1 MLFIRRYSVLC
12 NKFNGNA
19 WYIIDNFVNSCYLHC
34 FIGREGLFVKGG
46 KFPNGHV
53 SGNKAMRDR
62 GIGCVQSQDREAQ
75 KKSRFS
81 IDELEKAL
89 NDSMN

>member
-1 MLFIRRYSVLC
+1 MLDTVLISLLIVAIC
-12 NKFNGNA
+12 IALLGVKVF
-19 WYIIDNFVNSCYLHC
+19 
-34 FIGREGLFVKGG
+34 FVKGG

-53 SGNKAMRDR
+53 SGNKAMRER
-62 GIGCVQSQDREAQ
+62 GIGCAQ
-75 KKSRFS
+75 KKPRFS

>member
-1 MLFIRRYSVLC
+1 MLFIGRYSVLC

-34 FIGREGLFVKGG
+34 FIGRE
-46 KFPNGHV
+46 
-53 SGNKAMRDR
+53 
-62 GIGCVQSQDREAQ
+62 Q